1 MGAVIS
7 LHHSSKVLCRRDVNS
22 GSWRVRSLMAPPLFW
37 SLILPEMTTSK
48 MARITM
54 LVNKLT
60 IQCEWHSSK
69 SLGST
74 LTSGT
79 FKYTHTALHDSY
91 FESLGNLEM
100 YLNLTSWQ
108 SIDIWTHSWCLC
120 LSFLKHNFFF
130 FFSPELTYS
139 GWTFFSQY
147 SPIKMATL
155 WLSVT
160 PIGAWPSAAMS
171 DWCLTHF
178 APLNHAA
185 GTSEITNQSFIC
197 LTAISCD

>member
-1 MGAVIS
+1 MIHYVKILETGVYPLNPLYPQLYQTMGAVIS

-22 GSWRVRSLMAPPLFW
+22 GSWRVRSLTAPPLFW

-130 FFSPELTYS
+130 FFFSRVNILRVEL
-139 GWTFFSQY
+139 FFPVFS
-147 SPIKMATL
+147 
-155 WLSVT
+155 
-160 PIGAWPSAAMS
+160 
-171 DWCLTHF
+171 H
-178 APLNHAA
+178 
-185 GTSEITNQSFIC
+185 
-197 LTAISCD
+197 